1 MQRRV
6 ARPLRVVLVRD
17 WGAEERH
24 DAVAREL
31 VHRPLEAMHTR
42 GENGEEAIDDV
53 VPLLGIELLGKLH
66 RALHIS
72 EEHGDLLSLALQGGT
87 GAENLLG
94 EVRRG
99 IGCGRSLSESRS
111 SRQRGAAAPAELLA
125 RLDGPAARRTRA
137 AEAAPTLRAE
147 AAVRAVAVTARRA
160 AERAANLHE
169 LSWSWEAELAPL
181 LLHGPQVCQRLER
194 RPRGARWAGSGWNP
208 RLELAHTV
216 NRTPSAFA
224 REHIEMLAAAR

>member
-1 MQRRV
+1 MQCRV

-17 WGAEERH
+17 WRAEERH

-31 VHRPLEAMHTR
+31 VYRPLVAVHAG
-42 GENGEEAIDDV
+42 GEDGEEAVHDA
-53 VPLLGIELLGKLH
+53 VPVLGIELLGKLH

-99 IGCGRSLSESRS
+99 IRCRRSLSETRS
-111 SRQRGAAAPAELLA
+111 AGHRGAAAPAELLA

-147 AAVRAVAVTARRA
+147 AAVRAGAVTAPPA
-160 AERAANLHE
+160 AEP
-169 LSWSWEAELAPL
+169 APHL
-181 LLHGPQVCQRLER
+181 PDLFCLC
-194 RPRGARWAGSGWNP
+194 RPDFP
-208 RLELAHTV
+208 
-216 NRTPSAFA
+216 AFS
-224 REHIEMLAAAR
+224 